1 MAAGVIVAEDL
12 TLIGSIGKFNLGKLY
27 EKIGFNKGILSTR
40 RFAEL
45 TVAEHG
51 PFRSDEA
58 KLFAKSA
65 QNAYKQ
71 FRDKAAYSRSM
82 IVDKIKEVAQGR
94 VWTGKEAVSRD
105 LVDAIGGFSHAV
117 AIAKQKANI
126 LLGREVTLVE
136 LSRPSPTV
144 PEILVGIGNTEV
156 GVDRTLQELL
166 QGLASVDEIQA
177 RMDRIMFQKL
187 DCASNS
193 SPLFTLI
200 KDYLSSL

>member
-1 MAAGVIVAEDL
+1 
-12 TLIGSIGKFNLGKLY
+12 
-27 EKIGFNKGILSTR
+27 
-40 RFAEL
+40 
-45 TVAEHG
+45 
-51 PFRSDEA
+51 
-58 KLFAKSA
+58 
-65 QNAYKQ
+65 
-71 FRDKAAYSRSM
+71 M

-144 PEILVGIGNTEV
+144 PKILVGIGNTEV

-166 QGLASVDEIQA
+166 QGLASADEIQA

-187 DCASNS
+187 DGASNS